1 MPERSLKALFA
12 NSYVDG
18 KPLRWD
24 AFNRTRSRLECGYTL
39 QQFLYA
45 RLESSIGWWEVLLEH
60 GEAFQRKY
68 AV

>member
-1 MPERSLKALFA
+1 MPERSLKALFENA
-12 NSYVDG
+12 YIDR

-24 AFNRTRSRLECGYTL
+24 AFNRTQSRLECGYTL

-45 RLESSIGWWEVLLEH
+45 WLESSIDWWEALLEH

-68 AV
+68 TV